1 MLTTTLPRRG
11 TLGNLSPHGFH
22 EVVYHEWGDPA
33 ARDVVVCVHGL
44 TRNGRD
50 FDVLGEAL
58 ASTHRVFA
66 IDLPGRGESAW
77 LGDPADYVFP
87 TYLSTLTALLAR
99 TGAERV
105 AWVGTSLGG
114 LLGMVMAAQPNTPV
128 AKLVVNDVG
137 PAIEPAALARIGAYV
152 GADPQFA
159 SYDEVAA
166 YIRSISPFGPQT
178 PEQWD
183 HLTRSCV
190 RQRRRR
196 PLGLRLRPG
205 HRGAVSRQ
213 RGAARPVGPVGR
225 DRVPDAAAARGG
237 LRSADRGD
245 GAGDDRARAATAAG
259 RVRRR
264 RPRPDAAVPGP
275 GRAGAGVPARLRR
288 VRPPSGT
295 GTRADRAPAA
305 RTRRRHPGV
314 AGAGIACRLR
324 RCRRVRL
331 QSVRTSRRHAAE
343 PHPPVAR
350 PPPGQPARDPSGEG
364 RAVARRDGAARPGR
378 GGGPDRRRAGGDQP
392 RDDERF
398 APAGAG
404 RTLLDHRQRPLAGA
418 REVVHQGVAPAGGR
432 GAGGGQGGLVAVP
445 RTRRLLQAPARA
457 RGRQAHPPG
466 RPAADGGAD
475 PPLPAVHRAHAGQQL
490 PVVLAGA
497 AAHLARRPP
506 HLRLR
511 PRAQRPLRARPRRT
525 SRR

>member
-1 MLTTTLPRRG
+1 MLTSTLPRRG
-11 TLGNLSPHGFH
+11 TLSNLSPHGFH

-77 LGDPADYVFP
+77 LGDPADYAFP

-190 RQRRRR
+190 RQRPDGRWGFAYDPGIAVPFRANAA
-196 PLGLRLRPG
+196 PPDLWGLWDAIACPTLLL
-205 HRGAVSRQ
+205 
-213 RGAARPVGPVGR
+213 RGAAS
-225 DRVPDAAAARGG
+225 D
-237 LRSADRGD
+237 LLT
-245 GAGDDRARAATAAG
+245 AATARAMTERG
-259 RVRRR
+259 P
-264 RPRPDAAVPGP
+264 RPRLVEF
-275 GRAGAGVPARLRR
+275 AGV
-288 VRPPSGT
+288 GH
-295 GTRADRAPAA
+295 APM
-305 RTRRRHPGV
+305 
-314 AGAGIACRLR
+314 L
-324 RCRRVRL
+324 L
-331 QSVRTSRRHAAE
+331 S
-343 PHPPVAR
+343 
-350 PPPGQPARDPSGEG
+350 
-364 RAVARRDGAARPGR
+364 
-378 GGGPDRRRAGGDQP
+378 PDQ
-392 RDDERF
+392 
-398 APAGAG
+398 
-404 RTLLDHRQRPLAGA
+404 
-418 REVVHQGVAPAGGR
+418 VVP
-432 GAGGGQGGLVAVP
+432 
-445 RTRRLLQAPARA
+445 
-457 RGRQAHPPG
+457 
-466 RPAADGGAD
+466 
-475 PPLPAVHRAHAGQQL
+475 
-490 PVVLAGA
+490 VLAF
-497 AAHLARRPP
+497 
-506 HLRLR
+506 LR
-511 PRAQRPLRARPRRT
+511 T
-525 SRR
+525 